1 MKNQSFSHIDQSFS
15 PYRSNRT
22 NHLHIK
28 GGGRGSPSDVLR
40 PNGVSGRGVAIA
52 AIAFALGAVAVAQAP
67 PSAAALARTVDAHYN
82 HLQSMTARYT
92 ERYRGMGMDRSE
104 SGTLLLQKPGKMRW
118 AYDSPAGK
126 VFLLDGRNAITYTP
140 GDAQAQE
147 IPEKD
152 LDDLRS
158 PLRFLLGHTELA
170 KELTGLTL
178 TLVKLE
184 DGSTGYTLSGAPK
197 GMDARVRMLAVT
209 VDAKGEI
216 HGLRIEEI
224 DGATT
229 EFAFSAVKENVAT
242 KVGDFVFVAPKGVE
256 VVKGA
261 KPI

>member
-1 MKNQSFSHIDQSFS
+1 MGMGKV
-15 PYRSNRT
+15 
-22 NHLHIK
+22 LLALGMMGAL
-28 GGGRGSPSDVLR
+28 GGGMAG
-40 PNGVSGRGVAIA
+40 
-52 AIAFALGAVAVAQAP
+52 QT
-67 PSAAALARTVDAHYN
+67 PSATALAKTVDAHYN
-82 HLQSMTARYT
+82 HLQSLEARYT
-92 ERYRGMGMDRSE
+92 ERYRGMGMDRTE
-104 SGTLLLQKPGKMRW
+104 SGTLLLKKPGRMRW

-126 VFLLDGRNAITYTP
+126 VFLLDGKNAITYTP

-147 IPEKD
+147 IPENA

-184 DGSTGYTLSGAPK
+184 DGSTGYTLAGAPK
-197 GMDARVRMLAVT
+197 GMDARVHSIALT
-209 VDAKGEI
+209 VDARGEI
-216 HGLRIEEI
+216 HAMRIEEI

-229 EFAFSAVKENVAT
+229 DFAFSAMKENVAT
-242 KVGDFVFVAPKGVE
+242 KDGDFVFVAPKGVE